1 MNLEELK
8 KWNNDK
14 VTFIKEDINQL
25 LDYHSK
31 AGQFYNSRSYIESC
45 ELKILNSLYEYSK
58 ECKTLDDLKLRITVL
73 MNSSNPL

>member
-31 AGQFYNSRSYIESC
+31 AGLFENSRSYAEHC
-45 ELKILNSLYEYSK
+45 QLKILHDLLNYTN

>member
-8 KWNNDK
+8 QWNNDK
-14 VTFIKEDINQL
+14 VTFIKEDVNQL

-31 AGQFYNSRSYIESC
+31 AGQFHNSRSYVESC
-45 ELKILNSLYEYSK
+45 QLKILNDLHEFSK
-58 ECKTLDDLKLRITVL
+58 ECKTLDDVKNRIIVL